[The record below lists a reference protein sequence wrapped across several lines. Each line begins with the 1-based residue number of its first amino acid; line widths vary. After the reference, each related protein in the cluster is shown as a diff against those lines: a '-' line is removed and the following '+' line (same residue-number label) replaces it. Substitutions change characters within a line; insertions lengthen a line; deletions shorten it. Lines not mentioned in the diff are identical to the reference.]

1 MELKKSIRNYLQR
14 DIGRREEA
22 FADDAS
28 LYDLGI
34 LDSLKMIQ
42 FVLFLQSEFKIAV
55 DPSVMNVEDFETV
68 DSIAAF
74 VRKNSKAGNGDV

>member
-1 MELKKSIRNYLQR
+1 MEMKKNIKNYLRR
-14 DIGRREEA
+14 DIAGREET

-28 LYDLGI
+28 LYELGI

-42 FVLFLQSEFKIAV
+42 FILFLQSEFKISF
-55 DPSVMNVEDFETV
+55 DPSLMNVEDFETV

-74 VRKNSKAGNGDV
+74 VKKNSKAGNGDV